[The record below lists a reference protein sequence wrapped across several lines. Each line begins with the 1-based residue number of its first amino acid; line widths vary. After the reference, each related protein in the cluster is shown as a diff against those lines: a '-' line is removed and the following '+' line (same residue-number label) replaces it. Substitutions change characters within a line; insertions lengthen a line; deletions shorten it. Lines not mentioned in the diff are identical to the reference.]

1 MKKKIKK
8 VENGN
13 IRIIEVS
20 DFILKMVEK
29 KVISKRD
36 KYFYQ
41 KNPYSLCEIL
51 NRNEKRFGVKYE
63 VLD

>member
-41 KNPYSLCEIL
+41 KNTYRLCEIL